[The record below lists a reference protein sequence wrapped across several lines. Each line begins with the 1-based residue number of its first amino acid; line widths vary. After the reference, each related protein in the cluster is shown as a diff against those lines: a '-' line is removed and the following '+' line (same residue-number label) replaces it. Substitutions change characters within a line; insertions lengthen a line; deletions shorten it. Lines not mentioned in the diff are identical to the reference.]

1 MYIWM
6 KFAGEKPQ
14 RDGTLERLSTESAEG
29 ETQHTADKTLRQKD
43 RDTSTLH
50 VVVLPYLGVCLS
62 FQGQIRMDLALFYFS
77 VDFRRKGENMSKQMP
92 IAAPHTWGKYT
103 PDKIF
108 TVVSNATQAKA
119 AYGRDQ
125 VVNGAPGTFLDETE
139 TIFCLPTVETVY
151 RSIPMNEVVA
161 YSPLE
166 GAPDFLEAAVQ
177 HVFRDFRPAAHIKA
191 VATPGG
197 TGALHNI
204 VANYTSVGDAVLS
217 SEWCWGPYKSIAE
230 DALRRFETFSLFA
243 GDKFNLAEME
253 EKMAALLAT
262 QERLVVVLN
271 TPSHNPTGYSMT
283 NEEWKAVLESSKKLA
298 VPGRFIILAI
308 DVAYLD
314 YTEDQQ
320 ASRSFFPLLADLPE
334 NVLPIICFSMSKSF
348 TLYGQRVGAMIGV
361 SRSEHI
367 ADEFFKTNQITCRAS
382 WSSINRGA
390 SKVLAAIYA
399 KPELI
404 RKSDEERAA
413 ALAII
418 RSRAALF
425 SSEAK
430 TAGLE
435 FLPYRSGFFLTIPS
449 QRPEEVCQVL
459 NKANIFLVPLA
470 KGIRISVCAIP
481 TSKISGL
488 AVKIKQAI
496 DQVNVQANQ

>member
-1 MYIWM
+1 
-6 KFAGEKPQ
+6 
-14 RDGTLERLSTESAEG
+14 
-29 ETQHTADKTLRQKD
+29 
-43 RDTSTLH
+43 
-50 VVVLPYLGVCLS
+50 
-62 FQGQIRMDLALFYFS
+62 
-77 VDFRRKGENMSKQMP
+77 MSKSMP

-108 TVVSNATQAKA
+108 TVVSKATQAKE
-119 AYGRDQ
+119 AYGREH

-139 TIFCLPTVETVY
+139 TIYCLPTVEAVY

-177 HVFRDFRPAAHIKA
+177 HVFREFRPEAHIKA

-204 VANYTSVGDAVLS
+204 VANYTSVGDSVLS

-230 DALRRFETFSLFA
+230 DALRKFETFSLFA
-243 GDKFNLAEME
+243 GERFNLAELE
-253 EKMAALLAT
+253 EKMAALLAH
-262 QERLVVVLN
+262 QERLVVILN
-271 TPSHNPTGYSMT
+271 TPSHNPTGYTMT
-283 NEEWKAVLESSKKLA
+283 NAEWKAVLTSAKKLA
-298 VPGRFIILAI
+298 KPGRFIILAI

-314 YTEDQQ
+314 YTDDQV

-361 SRSEHI
+361 SPSAQI

-390 SKVLAAIYA
+390 SKVLAAIYDD
-399 KPELI
+399 PELVK
-404 RKSDEERAA
+404 KSDEERAA

-418 RSRAALF
+418 KSRAALF
-425 SSEAK
+425 SAEAK
-430 TAGLE
+430 AAGLDI
-435 FLPYRSGFFLTIPS
+435 LPYRSGFFLTIPS
-449 QRPEEVCQVL
+449 KRPEEVCQVL
-459 NKANIFLVPLA
+459 NKANVFLVPLA
-470 KGIRISVCAIP
+470 KGVRISVCAIP
-481 TSKISGL
+481 TRKIAGL
-488 AVKIKQAI
+488 AAKIKQAI
-496 DQVNVQANQ
+496 DYINVQGNH

>member
-1 MYIWM
+1 
-6 KFAGEKPQ
+6 
-14 RDGTLERLSTESAEG
+14 
-29 ETQHTADKTLRQKD
+29 
-43 RDTSTLH
+43 
-50 VVVLPYLGVCLS
+50 
-62 FQGQIRMDLALFYFS
+62 
-77 VDFRRKGENMSKQMP
+77 MSKQMP

-108 TVVSNATQAKA
+108 TVVSKATQAKE
-119 AYGRDQ
+119 AYGREV

-139 TIFCLPTVETVY
+139 TIYCLPTVESVY

-177 HVFRDFRPAAHIKA
+177 HVFREFRPAAHIKA

-230 DALRRFETFSLFA
+230 DALRKFETFSLFA
-243 GDKFNLAEME
+243 GDRFNLEELE
-253 EKMAALLAT
+253 EKMTALLAK
-262 QERLVVVLN
+262 QERLVVILN

-283 NEEWKAVLESSKKLA
+283 NDEWKAVLTSAKRLA
-298 VPGRFIILAI
+298 TPGRFIILAI

-314 YTEDQQ
+314 YTEDQS

-361 SRSEHI
+361 SPNAQI
-367 ADEFFKTNQITCRAS
+367 ADEFFETNQITCRAS

-390 SKVLAAIYA
+390 SKVLATIYA
-399 KPELI
+399 NPELI
-404 RKSDEERAA
+404 KQCDEERAA
-413 ALAII
+413 ALHII
-418 RSRAALF
+418 KSRAALF

-430 TAGLE
+430 AAGLD
-435 FLPYRSGFFLTIPS
+435 FLPYRSGFFLTIPC
-449 QRPEEVCQVL
+449 QKPEEVCQVL
-459 NKANIFLVPLA
+459 NKANVFLVPLA
-470 KGIRISVCAIP
+470 KGIRISVCAVP
-481 TSKISGL
+481 TSKMPGL

-496 DQVNVQANQ
+496 ERVTVQGNQ